1 MLYKLFD
8 VLFVKCGRINPRFYK
23 KWLLFSSLR
32 KGLFPMVLKSIT
44 RKVMPC
50 LVGLGVLVATAVT
63 SASAFAA
70 DTVGFVDFSKL
81 LSGYEQFQSF
91 QADSKVKEAE
101 INKMKADFVKQLEV
115 NNKAAASNPIQ
126 NENLEKQLAEKFRVK
141 VTEYQTWL
149 NTKNKEIDTR
159 VNTTIKA
166 VATKQG
172 VSVVLDKDQ
181 VLVGG
186 VDLTNEV
193 ITVLNKPATA
203 MPAVASPSR

>member
-1 MLYKLFD
+1 MLLQ
-8 VLFVKCGRINPRFYK
+8 
-23 KWLLFSSLR
+23 
-32 KGLFPMVLKSIT
+32 SIT
-44 RKVMPC
+44 KKVAPAV
-50 LVGLGVLVATAVT
+50 LGLGLLVATTVA

-81 LSGYEQFQSF
+81 LGGYEQFQSF

-101 INKMKADFVKQLEV
+101 INKMKADFVKHLEDGR
-115 NNKAAASNPIQ
+115 KTAASNPIQ
-126 NENLEKQLAEKFRVK
+126 AENLEKQLAEKFRVK

-149 NTKNKEIDTR
+149 NNKNKEIDNR
-159 VNTTIKA
+159 VNSTIKA

-193 ITVLNKPATA
+193 ISSLNKPATA
-203 MPAVASPSR
+203 MPAVSQSQK

>member
-1 MLYKLFD
+1 MILHAITKKIAP
-8 VLFVKCGRINPRFYK
+8 VLLSFA
-23 KWLLFSSLR
+23 LLFS
-32 KGLFPMVLKSIT
+32 T
-44 RKVMPC
+44 
-50 LVGLGVLVATAVT
+50 VGTTTAT
-63 SASAFAA
+63 FAA

-81 LSGYEQFQSF
+81 LGGYEQFQSF

-115 NNKAAASNPIQ
+115 NNKTAASNPIQ

-149 NTKNKEIDTR
+149 TNKNKEIDNR
-159 VNTTIKA
+159 VNATIKS

-193 ITVLNKPATA
+193 IGSLNKPATA
-203 MPAVASPSR
+203 MPAVAHPRK

>member
-1 MLYKLFD
+1 MVLQSITKKVAP
-8 VLFVKCGRINPRFYK
+8 VLFGF
-23 KWLLFSSLR
+23 
-32 KGLFPMVLKSIT
+32 GL
-44 RKVMPC
+44 
-50 LVGLGVLVATAVT
+50 LVATTV
-63 SASAFAA
+63 SSLSAFAA
-70 DTVGFVDFSKL
+70 DTVGYVDFSKL
-81 LSGYEQFQSF
+81 LGGYEQFQSF

-115 NNKAAASNPIQ
+115 NNKTAASNPIQ

-149 NTKNKEIDTR
+149 TNKNKEIDNR
-159 VNTTIKA
+159 VNATIKA

-193 ITVLNKPATA
+193 ISSLNKPATA
-203 MPAVASPSR
+203 MPAVAQPNR